1 MMVAMN
7 PRTAFGFCA
16 VLAVLAASVA
26 VLSELNH
33 ESGSASLT
41 WTMISRFV
49 VVMAFGTFGI
59 YSARE
64 SNLRGSI
71 VVTSDDVPSALQ
83 DLINYGVLP
92 GLVLGLINYLFFFRY
107 RYSPFV
113 VPRIREMES
122 VYDSFIISLDSAFS
136 EEVIYRLFIMS
147 CLLYVLQQLYKKIR
161 PTWPFLVSVL
171 PSAMALVLSSLLFAL
186 AHNIYGFTA
195 ALLGG
200 LLLGAIYLR
209 SGIESAIAAHFGANF
224 LFFSAVYLTR

>member
-71 VVTSDDVPSALQ
+71 VVTSEDVPSALQ

>member
-1 MMVAMN
+1 MMVAMD

-16 VLAVLAASVA
+16 VLAVLAAGVA

-41 WTMISRFV
+41 WTMISLFV

-59 YSARE
+59 YSDRE

-71 VVTSDDVPSALQ
+71 VVTSEDVPSALQ
-83 DLINYGVLP
+83 DLISYGVLP

-136 EEVIYRLFIMS
+136 EEVIYHLFIMS
-147 CLLYVLQQLYKKIR
+147 CLLYVFQQLYKKIR

-171 PSAMALVLSSLLFAL
+171 PSAMALVLSSMLFAL

-209 SGIESAIAAHFGANF
+209 SGIESAIAAHFGVNF
-224 LFFSAVYLTR
+224 LFVSAVYLMR

>member
-1 MMVAMN
+1 MMVAMT
-7 PRTAFGFCA
+7 PKIALSFCT
-16 VLAVLAASVA
+16 VLAILAAIAA

-33 ESGSASLT
+33 ESGSASLV

-49 VVMAFGTFGI
+49 VVMALGTFGM

-64 SNLRGSI
+64 SDIRGSI
-71 VVTSDDVPSALQ
+71 LATSEDIPSALR
-83 DLINYGVLP
+83 DLINFGLLP
-92 GLVLGLINYLFFFRY
+92 GLVLGLINYLFFFTY

-113 VPRIREMES
+113 APRIRDMES

-147 CLLYVLQQLYKKIR
+147 CLLYVFQQLYKKIK
-161 PTWPFLVSVL
+161 PAWPLLVSVL
-171 PSAMALVLSSLLFAL
+171 PKAMALVLSSMLFAL

-200 LLLGAIYLR
+200 LLLGAIYLK

-224 LFFSAVYLTR
+224 LFFSASYLFR

>member
-1 MMVAMN
+1 MN

-71 VVTSDDVPSALQ
+71 VVTSEDVPSALQ

>member
-1 MMVAMN
+1 MVAMN

-71 VVTSDDVPSALQ
+71 VVTSEDVPSALQ